1 MRSIYERNTRV
12 ILIVYA
18 VVFSSGVGVAVFSD
32 TAMRRVV
39 TAIRQIPDRLGF
51 NFRPDPYL
59 SGRVLMGA
67 AF

>member
-18 VVFSSGVGVAVFSD
+18 VVFSSGVGVAVCSD
-32 TAMRRVV
+32 TAMLRVV
-39 TAIRQIPDRLGF
+39 TATRQIPDRLDF
-51 NFRPDPYL
+51 NFRPDSFL